1 MEAQIDPKI
10 YVKIDAE
17 KEHLFDPLLRTCL
30 VSEREARD
38 NNQTCRHV
46 SPHAAE
52 WRSLQLLVAV
62 CRILSMCIRV
72 SVCIWTCLH
81 VFARI
86 CTYVRVPARICA
98 YLRVFACICAYLRVS
113 ARICTYFVRL
123 CAFLLVSARICTY
136 SQELLKII
144 SKCSKKEPQND
155 SQNPPK
161 TIPKCTLGGS
171 RDGVWLCARF
181 ALFWDQFWG
190 PFWAPFWH
198 QKIAKNQ

>member
-1 MEAQIDPKI
+1 MVPKWSKNSLKFI
-10 YVKIDAE
+10 KKSRPRRTSWNLKKHCISAVKTLKSKSRHHQKAFKTAAKNE
-17 KEHLFDPLLRTCL
+17 TETEVKKVSKKNCL

-98 YLRVFACICAYLRVS
+98 YLRVS
-113 ARICTYFVRL
+113 ARICEYL
-123 CAFLLVSARICTY
+123 PAFARI
-136 SQELLKII
+136 
-144 SKCSKKEPQND
+144 
-155 SQNPPK
+155 
-161 TIPKCTLGGS
+161 
-171 RDGVWLCARF
+171 LCVF
-181 ALFWDQFWG
+181 
-190 PFWAPFWH
+190 APFC
-198 QKIAKNQ
+198 